1 MFPFLKFLRLWKS
14 QEEEIQSY
22 ARKIN
27 AIARRFN
34 SLPASNSAQDDTL
47 AILQSACVLL
57 ERLEKNPALLQTEV
71 QETPEHEPEVEIEE
85 MVFPS
90 GRSEADVSE
99 EEQEPELSATAKK
112 LIELR
117 DWVLLAK
124 SDGTPPSPSLLE
136 ALSKQLEQ
144 VLIKEGVS
152 AIEDTGTFDYEKH
165 QVVSTQVTDNP
176 ELKEQICQ
184 TIRPG
189 YCFNGGVVRPQEV
202 VIYTYQAP
210 ETQ

>member
-1 MFPFLKFLRLWKS
+1 M
-14 QEEEIQSY
+14 
-22 ARKIN
+22 
-27 AIARRFN
+27 
-34 SLPASNSAQDDTL
+34 PASNSAQDDTL

-57 ERLEKNPALLQTEV
+57 ERIEKNPALLQTEV
-71 QETPEHEPEVEIEE
+71 QETPENEPEVEIEE
-85 MVFPS
+85 MVFSS
-90 GRSEADVSE
+90 GEGEADVSE
-99 EEQEPELSATAKK
+99 EQEPSLSATAKK

-117 DWVLLAK
+117 DWVLLAN
-124 SDGTPPSPSLLE
+124 SDGSPPSSSLLE

-176 ELKEQICQ
+176 DLKEQICQ

-189 YCFNGGVVRPQEV
+189 YRFNGGVIRPQEV
-202 VIYTYQAP
+202 IIYTYQAP